1 MTEQLESYGLVSG
14 RAYTSTR
21 VRGFAPWNP
30 IQTTLDVVG
39 QVQAILA
46 EYAAYLPMTNR
57 QIFYR
62 LVGTRGYPKTEQAYA
77 RLCEYLNRARRA
89 GMIDFSAIRDDGT
102 QSEGG
107 TGYSGVEHWMRSI
120 RYYAEGYSHNLTEG
134 QRYHRELWVEAGG
147 MVPQAAAVAGDYDV
161 ITYSAGGFNGL
172 TDKHETAE
180 RLARQRKPCIV
191 FHVGDLDPSGLA
203 IVDALAEDVTLMARG
218 IARRRGRDAL
228 VQFIRV
234 AVTEDQ
240 VAEHGLPTAPQKGS
254 DNRGE
259 WMDETVQCEALPP
272 DVLAATIRAAIEEYT
287 DLDQVAAMREQGD
300 RERARIL
307 DRFDRIADDDAEDGD
322 TE

>member
-234 AVTEDQ
+234 AVTDDQ

-307 DRFDRIADDDAEDGD
+307 DRFDRIADDDAEDGED
-322 TE
+322 E

>member
-287 DLDQVAAMREQGD
+287 DLDKVAAMREQGD

-307 DRFDRIADDDAEDGD
+307 DRFDRIADDDAEDGED
-322 TE
+322 E

>member
-287 DLDQVAAMREQGD
+287 DLDLVAAMREQGD

-307 DRFDRIADDDAEDGD
+307 DRFDRIADDDAEDGED
-322 TE
+322 E

>member
-107 TGYSGVEHWMRSI
+107 TGYSGVEHWMRAI

-307 DRFDRIADDDAEDGD
+307 DRFDRIADDDAEDGED
-322 TE
+322 E

>member
-30 IQTTLDVVG
+30 IQTTLDVVA

-180 RLARQRKPCIV
+180 RLASQRKPCIV

-307 DRFDRIADDDAEDGD
+307 DRFDRIADDDAEDGED
-322 TE
+322 E

>member
-134 QRYHRELWVEAGG
+134 QRYHRELWLEAGG

-307 DRFDRIADDDAEDGD
+307 DRFDRIADDDAEDGED
-322 TE
+322 E